1 MAVHYYVDEENDLL
15 IGEAS
20 GLAVV
25 DDFITSANKLFTET
39 DGGAFYKNHLF
50 VIEPDTLAS
59 LLSMDALVRLREQFE
74 FWGEKY
80 PGRDVRTVL
89 LCEGTV
95 EPLVFKRWQELSKEA
110 RNYRSDIRIMSDR
123 AEAMAW
129 LKEKKPVQPHV
140 TRAR

>member
-1 MAVHYYVDEENDLL
+1 MAVRYYVDEENDLL

>member
-1 MAVHYYVDEENDLL
+1 MAVRYYVDEENDLL

-25 DDFITSANKLFTET
+25 DDFITSASKVFAET
-39 DGGAFYKNHLF
+39 DGAAFYKNHLF

-59 LLSMDALVRLREQFE
+59 LLDMDALGRLREQFE

-95 EPLVFKRWQELSKEA
+95 EPLVFKRWQELSKDA
-110 RNYRSDIRIMSDR
+110 RNYRSNIRIMSDR

-129 LKEKKPVQPHV
+129 LKE
-140 TRAR
+140 ARPAQTHLNRGQ

>member
-1 MAVHYYVDEENDLL
+1 MVVRYYVDEENDLL

-25 DDFITSANKLFTET
+25 EDFITSANKVFTET
-39 DGGAFYKNHLF
+39 DGAAFYKNHLF
-50 VIEPDTLAS
+50 VVDPDTLAS
-59 LLSMDALVRLREQFE
+59 LLNMDALVRLREQFE

-95 EPLVFKRWQELSKEA
+95 EPLVFKRWQELSKDA
-110 RNYRSDIRIMSDR
+110 KSYRSNIRIMSDR
-123 AEAMAW
+123 EEAMAW
-129 LKEKKPVQPHV
+129 LKEKRPAQPKV
-140 TRAR
+140 NRAR